1 MAKKNKGNGGI
12 AVHRPKTFSEFQ
24 QLNQRLNAN
33 RYVAIDVLKSGT
45 VRNISLA
52 VADAANAGAQD
63 MAVNMGCGA
72 WSNGPLSKVAWAFD
86 GRTDTVEHVTDKN
99 GKPMGDGYVKWGAG
113 DNIPSVIPPLAMSS
127 PYTAAPL
134 RYIADLTTGLGVRL
148 MYCFPDGEMVEFK
161 DAGERL
167 QAIVDELEENE
178 SQNTNATQ
186 FSNLDPDGILT
197 GNKPKESIK
206 LQRAREALKDWER
219 TWLGYDEPDAMGDM
233 EHVPGAKEFLENNN
247 LDLLLSQC
255 EQDDVMLDIYFPTV
269 GLQRGRRGVWKPKAV
284 TVSMLP
290 AHSTR
295 LGVRNQYNHINN
307 CYYSDSLRKKG
318 AGGSTT
324 TTLGTAMQGN
334 LFKMYPCAM
343 PQQLLSDLRYIVSSN
358 QRTRINARPTW
369 IVCPTFYP
377 SGNKP
382 YYPQPAWWS
391 VFTSKA
397 FDFSATILYDKYKAR
412 ENSTT
417 WGRIL
422 YISLDYLDQVFGDEG
437 YQGNPDKQQEFI
449 DNLDNS
455 VEQFLRQ
462 RENNGKMMR
471 QFMWTGPD
479 GKDHKNVEV
488 VDIKETTNDA
498 VKAGKEELELSTSP
512 IFLALQIDPRL
523 VGVPMIQASNGGTAL
538 REMTLLKQQQLNPKQ
553 RLFLSWIN
561 TAVCRFNDW
570 SDRAQFCIKEVVLT
584 TLDAS
589 KTGTKEQIA
598 GES

>member
-1 MAKKNKGNGGI
+1 MSKKNKGNGGI
-12 AVHRPKTFSEFQ
+12 SVHRPKTFSEFQ
-24 QLNQRLNAN
+24 ELNQRLNAN
-33 RYVAIDVLKSGT
+33 RYVAIDVLKSGA

-63 MAVNMGCGA
+63 MAVGMGCGA

-86 GRTDTVEHVTDKN
+86 GRTDTVEHVSDKDGN
-99 GKPMGDGYVKWGAG
+99 PLGDGYVKWGAG

-127 PYTAAPL
+127 PYTAAAL
-134 RYIADLTTGLGVRL
+134 RYIADLATGRGVRL
-148 MYCFPDGEMVEFK
+148 MCRIPGGKMVEFK
-161 DAGERL
+161 DAEEILL
-167 QAIVDELEENE
+167 QRIEELEE
-178 SQNTNATQ
+178 SQSENAWT
-186 FSNLDPDGILT
+186 FDIPADGNLAEDKQ
-197 GNKPKESIK
+197 NKNSK
-206 LQRAREALKDWER
+206 LQRAREALKDWKR

-269 GLQRGRRGVWKPKAV
+269 GLQRGRRGAWKPKVV

-318 AGGSTT
+318 AGGNITT
-324 TTLGTAMQGN
+324 TIGN
-334 LFKMYPCAM
+334 ATQDNSFKMYPCAM

-377 SGNKP
+377 SLNKP

-422 YISLDYLDQVFGDEG
+422 YISLDYLDQVFADEG
-437 YQGNPDKQQEFI
+437 YHGNTDKQQEFI
-449 DNLDNS
+449 DSLDNS
-455 VEQFLRQ
+455 VEQFLQQ

-488 VDIKETTNDA
+488 VD
-498 VKAGKEELELSTSP
+498 
-512 IFLALQIDPRL
+512 R
-523 VGVPMIQASNGGTAL
+523 
-538 REMTLLKQQQLNPKQ
+538 
-553 RLFLSWIN
+553 
-561 TAVCRFNDW
+561 RFSAD
-570 SDRAQFCIKEVVLT
+570 DFA
-584 TLDAS
+584 A
-589 KTGTKEQIA
+589 
-598 GES
+598 